1 MVQVYTV
8 GNYKVEGMKVYG
20 WDATVFSVWAPVDRM
35 IGGSYQTYTTIDGET
50 YGRLG
55 TERLTPEL
63 EAQRRDGM
71 LKACQNEDTV
81 VPCHEWMDT
90 KTPVVCRGLFNQR
103 EVGPGI
109 AVLQIAERLGF
120 VVYDDLGDGP
130 GFGKD

>member
-63 EAQRRDGM
+63 EA
-71 LKACQNEDTV
+71 LKPMTNERFTAV
-81 VPCHEWMDT
+81 KAFHTANYLRAYQIIEEAV
-90 KTPVVCRGLFNQR
+90 
-103 EVGPGI
+103 PGI
-109 AVLQIAERLGF
+109 STMASARLDMGQIEANVTTLADQIDEMRNE
-120 VVYDDLGDGP
+120 VTA
-130 GFGKD
+130 